1 MNSVEEE
8 LMANDPIYP
17 KTLKDIA
24 MEKRVDYWKNKLSEI
39 LVSPFNHDTWSR
51 I

>member
-1 MNSVEEE
+1 MTPEEE
-8 LMANDPIYP
+8 DLMATQPIYP

-24 MEKRVDYWKNKLSEI
+24 MEKRVKYWKDKLTTI
-39 LVSPFNHDTWSR
+39 LVSPFSHTSWSK